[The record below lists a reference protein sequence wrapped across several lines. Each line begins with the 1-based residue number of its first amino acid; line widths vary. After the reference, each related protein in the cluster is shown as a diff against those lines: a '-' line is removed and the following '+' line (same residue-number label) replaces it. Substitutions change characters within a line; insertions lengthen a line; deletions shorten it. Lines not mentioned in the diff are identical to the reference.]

1 MTLLIDGYTIT
12 GTPEEINTFIKIYK
26 QKDTNT
32 NISCSSYTGSSYTQ
46 SSMWYTEDYTT
57 DNGKTNTITIT
68 E

>member
-32 NISCSSYTGSSYTQ
+32 NIGCHLILEILMHNLHYDTLL
-46 SSMWYTEDYTT
+46 
-57 DNGKTNTITIT
+57 N
-68 E
+68 